1 MLTLPVPLQ
10 QDQVVGIFR
19 NFVLFGAVC
28 VDLLPASTVRR
39 LNAAIK
45 DLDKRGVLRAQSW
58 KEKPLMYSEFVKLG
72 EYLADFHEG
81 LARTRDLN
89 EVMQRLI
96 HKRWV
101 QWHLLMASQP
111 SRSSSV
117 MLQVTSLS
125 LFSIDFDRNLFPQ
138 LRTPRR
144 STCWRRCP

>member
-58 KEKPLMYSEFVKLG
+58 KEKPLMYPEFVKLG

-111 SRSSSV
+111 EHQQKFICDAAGN
-117 MLQVTSLS
+117 LSLS
-125 LFSIDFDRNLFPQ
+125 LSLSTSIE
-138 LRTPRR
+138 
-144 STCWRRCP
+144 TCSHS